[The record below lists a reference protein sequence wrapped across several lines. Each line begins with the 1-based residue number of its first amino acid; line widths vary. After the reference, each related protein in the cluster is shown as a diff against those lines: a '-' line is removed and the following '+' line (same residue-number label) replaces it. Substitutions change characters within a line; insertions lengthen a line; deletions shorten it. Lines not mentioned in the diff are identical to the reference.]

1 MAPSAAAV
9 ALKGL
14 FSQTFDRYKLTAS
27 MITRLVDFFDGRGES
42 VVDLSLACEAS
53 DLASFEAE
61 WKGYAHDA
69 TIISEGDKIRLVGW
83 LKARMASTKAG
94 GATDAAGGTA
104 AVVVGALASLGH
116 SLSSTDTT
124 ALAAKLAEK
133 ERSESE
139 NQCVGPLAAA
149 ILYFGRERSALGRAS
164 I

>member
-1 MAPSAAAV
+1 MLFLRISMAPPSAAAI

-27 MITRLVDFFDGRGES
+27 MVTRLVDFFDGRGET

-53 DLASFEAE
+53 DLASFESE
-61 WKGYAHDA
+61 WKGYAQDA
-69 TIISEGDKIRLVGW
+69 TITSEGDKIRLVGW

-116 SLSSTDTT
+116 SF
-124 ALAAKLAEK
+124 E
-133 ERSESE
+133 
-139 NQCVGPLAAA
+139 
-149 ILYFGRERSALGRAS
+149 FH
-164 I
+164 